1 MEQTL
6 VDDIVSILENYSVHN
21 DFDGFLKVPTE
32 EVSIALEKMF
42 ITKMNEEKRK
52 IYYEK
57 IESLK
62 TILHE
67 EYLPE
72 AILERNFY
80 LDNGKVISR
89 IWIEKL
95 NVSLNNRNYWPEI
108 FEFFSE
114 TMSKFEL
121 FFFEF
126 EEIEDQV
133 FAELEDDTSNEIDD
147 MVHVRVNFPPFQHFK
162 IDENNKEFI
171 DQNILFNNKRFIH
184 LE

>member
-1 MEQTL
+1 MYSKEEAQQIKKQFWTAFAEAYPRKWL
-6 VDDIVSILENYSVHN
+6 LYDTKIKDVTFKFYIDNKKAQVLLDIEPK
-21 DFDGFLKVPTE
+21 D
-32 EVSIALEKMF
+32 
-42 ITKMNEEKRK
+42 EEKRK

-67 EYLPE
+67 DYLPE

-95 NVSLNNRNYWPEI
+95 NVSLNNRSYWPEI

-114 TMSKFEL
+114 TMTKFEL

-126 EEIEDQV
+126 EEYIKD
-133 FAELEDDTSNEIDD
+133 LEMNT
-147 MVHVRVNFPPFQHFK
+147 
-162 IDENNKEFI
+162 
-171 DQNILFNNKRFIH
+171 
-184 LE
+184 